1 MMQGIFSLV
10 VNSAALY
17 ISIYSSASEA
27 QITDYL
33 GTGLWIF
40 GFLFEAIGDSQLK
53 SFLKKQKSGGE
64 KKFLQSGLWS
74 VTRHPNYFGESGKL
88 VFVFAFFQQLLIPT
102 LSEEIRESLS
112 V

>member
-17 ISIYSSASEA
+17 ISIYSSESEL

-33 GTGLWIF
+33 GFGLWIF

-74 VTRHPNYFGESGKL
+74 VTRHPNYFGESGL
-88 VFVFAFFQQLLIPT
+88 FNFLFSYLLKHFNFHAVG
-102 LSEEIRESLS
+102 R
-112 V
+112 